1 MFVWKKRKLEI
12 TNKSAKNHGKAV
24 LSTMVFYVMFLL
36 SICCPIVEIGI
47 IASDAIG
54 ESSKPTMRYSSG
66 RNPYFRIIRFKSIL
80 ACVSFAINIP
90 FLKPE

>member
-1 MFVWKKRKLEI
+1 M
-12 TNKSAKNHGKAV
+12 
-24 LSTMVFYVMFLL
+24 
-36 SICCPIVEIGI
+36 VEIGI

-54 ESSKPTMRYSSG
+54 ESTKPTMRYSSG

-90 FLKPE
+90 FLKSE

>member
-1 MFVWKKRKLEI
+1 MVKRCFLPWFF
-12 TNKSAKNHGKAV
+12 N
-24 LSTMVFYVMFLL
+24 VMFLL
-36 SICCPIVEIGI
+36 SICCLMVEIGI

-66 RNPYFRIIRFKSIL
+66 RNLYFRIIRFKSIL